1 MEPVKWNYFQFR
13 KTHQYPI
20 YIRFKAED
28 VNTKYT
34 HLLNELGFT
43 LLTEL
48 ETKKISLEKMNT
60 RILTVQ
66 PASAR
71 IQQQINGS
79 DLLDKYGMESLSVQL
94 GTLVYTLRKVG
105 LMGLPHGKTI
115 WDLALHSEII
125 HTDKMV
131 GLRIMLVR
139 FLSQA
144 LSYEGVLSYW
154 GTVKDD
160 AIIAMK
166 QSQSFGEAV
175 FIDPSKKIIFSNGGE
190 VKLPQHLKIIRKDKE
205 MKALTNMTREDL
217 IGFMSVST
225 CLLSFTGIT
234 NAMKKSILDLS
245 LNASGSFAVTE
256 ASEINL

>member
-1 MEPVKWNYFQFR
+1 MEQVKWNYFQFR
-13 KTHQYPI
+13 KSHQYPI
-20 YIRFKAED
+20 YIRFKEEN

-43 LLTEL
+43 LLNDS
-48 ETKKISLEKMNT
+48 ETKKISLEKINT

-71 IQQQINGS
+71 LEQQINGS
-79 DLLDKYGMESLSVQL
+79 DLLDKFGTESISIQL

-115 WDLALHSEII
+115 WDLALHSEIT

-160 AIIAMK
+160 NVIVMK
-166 QSQSFGEAV
+166 QGQSFGEAV
-175 FIDPSKKIIFSNGGE
+175 FIDMNKKMIFSNGGE
-190 VKLPQHLKIIRKDKE
+190 IKLPSHLKIIRKDKE
-205 MKALTNMTREDL
+205 MKTSSYMSREDL
-217 IGFMSVST
+217 IGFLSVST
-225 CLLSFTGIT
+225 CLLSFHGIT
-234 NAMKKSILDLS
+234 QSMKKSIFDLS
-245 LNASGSFAVTE
+245 LHSSGSFAVTE